1 MANGGEGGFT
11 VGVLGDGD
19 VGGLKSSYL
28 KTLKREEE
36 NNEYDHAEPKSSM
49 TITRKIS
56 CSSEIMKTSGRL
68 TRGMV
73 NDMELKSG
81 EDHF

>member
-11 VGVLGDGD
+11 VGALGDGD
-19 VGGLKSSYL
+19 VGGL
-28 KTLKREEE
+28 
-36 NNEYDHAEPKSSM
+36 KSSM

-56 CSSEIMKTSGRL
+56 CSSEIMQTNGRR

-73 NDMELKSG
+73 NDIELKSG